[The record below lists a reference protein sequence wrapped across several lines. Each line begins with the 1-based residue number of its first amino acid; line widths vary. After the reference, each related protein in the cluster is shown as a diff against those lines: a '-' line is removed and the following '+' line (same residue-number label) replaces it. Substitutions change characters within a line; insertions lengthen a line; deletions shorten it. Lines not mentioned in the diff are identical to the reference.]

1 MCRGVSEVRGDVGKS
16 EGREVREMW
25 GSVGGSVLGPTP

>member
-1 MCRGVSEVRGDVGKS
+1 MCWDVGEATGDVGKVR
-16 EGREVREMW
+16 GNEVKEMW